1 MRFVFIFGP
10 QAVGKMTVGEELAR
24 QTGMKLF
31 HNHMSIE
38 MVNPIFPYGTPEG
51 KHLVKVIRR
60 AVFETALESDQLEGL
75 IFTYVWALD
84 APADWH
90 EVMEIK
96 ALCERYKRE
105 FYCVELEADLEKRVE
120 RNRTPHRL
128 EMKPTKRNLEW
139 TEKDLLKT
147 ARKYRLNS
155 LPKEIPFAHYL
166 RINNTELSPEQAAGQ
181 IIEYFG
187 WKK

>member
-60 AVFETALESDQLEGL
+60 EVFETALESDQLEGL

-84 APADWH
+84 APADWLPWAINRRKRKTEYESKRKDEEPPH
-90 EVMEIK
+90 LF
-96 ALCERYKRE
+96 LC
-105 FYCVELEADLEKRVE
+105 
-120 RNRTPHRL
+120 HR
-128 EMKPTKRNLEW
+128 KS
-139 TEKDLLKT
+139 
-147 ARKYRLNS
+147 YRDFHG
-155 LPKEIPFAHYL
+155 I
-166 RINNTELSPEQAAGQ
+166 
-181 IIEYFG
+181 
-187 WKK
+187 